1 MRAVKDKNNYLNFIS
16 TLENRVFNKI
26 DLSGFLSVNSMDER
40 EFYIAE
46 EMYKKDI
53 LQKVT
58 KGEELGYK
66 IYQQKTKLQ

>member
-53 LQKVT
+53 LQKDT

-66 IYQQKTKLQ
+66 IYPQKTKLQ

>member
-66 IYQQKTKLQ
+66 IYPQREKI

>member
-58 KGEELGYK
+58 KCEELGYK
-66 IYQQKTKLQ
+66 IYPQKTKLQ

>member
-66 IYQQKTKLQ
+66 TYPQKTKLQ

>member
-53 LQKVT
+53 LQKIT

-66 IYQQKTKLQ
+66 IYPQREKI

>member
-16 TLENRVFNKI
+16 SSENRVFNKI

-53 LQKVT
+53 LQKIT

-66 IYQQKTKLQ
+66 IYPQKTKLQ

>member
-1 MRAVKDKNNYLNFIS
+1 MKAVKDKNNYVNLIS
-16 TLENRVFNKI
+16 SLEAKLFNKV
-26 DLSGFLSVNSMDER
+26 DLNGFLGVNNMDER

-53 LQKVT
+53 LQKIN

-66 IYQQKTKLQ
+66 IYPQKKKL

>member
-1 MRAVKDKNNYLNFIS
+1 MKAVKDKNNYVNLIS
-16 TLENRVFNKI
+16 SLEAKLFNKV
-26 DLSGFLSVNSMDER
+26 DLNGFLSVNNMDER

-53 LQKVT
+53 LQKIN

-66 IYQQKTKLQ
+66 IYPQKKKL

>member
-1 MRAVKDKNNYLNFIS
+1 MKAVKDKNNYVNLIS
-16 TLENRVFNKI
+16 SLEAKLFNKVE
-26 DLSGFLSVNSMDER
+26 LNGFLSVNNMDER

-53 LQKVT
+53 LQKIN

-66 IYQQKTKLQ
+66 TYPQKKKL

>member
-1 MRAVKDKNNYLNFIS
+1 M
-16 TLENRVFNKI
+16 FNKI

-66 IYQQKTKLQ
+66 IYPQKTKLQ